1 MGGKGRVDENAQLL
15 EKLQWIA
22 RADFYNETPRFG
34 SVRHQYRKKFLT
46 GVQLGPEVEYYF
58 KKCVPTSTYEGNTR
72 KCWCYFN
79 SSPGLWFTG
88 HDYNYSEILTRCGFL
103 IIATDQGGNPLIVDP
118 TDSTIHSFQCGYL
131 QDDKLV
137 TLRTP
142 MEWVKVPASG
152 YRQDDKLVTPR
163 APMEWVEVPA
173 TRESVREWSQFS
185 WDSLYSFFDDVEQAT
200 REWHRNR
207 LVPCIAK
214 RELPDLVH
222 YQSLGLGILPDQVD
236 DDGRTPL
243 EVARETGNTEVIEI
257 VEAILRENP

>member
-1 MGGKGRVDENAQLL
+1 MDKNAQLL
-15 EKLQWIA
+15 EKVQWIA
-22 RADFYNETPRFG
+22 RADFYNPTPRFG
-34 SVRHQYRKKFLT
+34 RVRHQYRKKFLADA
-46 GVQLGPEVEYYF
+46 QLGPDVEFYF
-58 KKCVPTSTYEGNTR
+58 NKCIPTSTYEGNTR

-79 SSPGLWFTG
+79 SSRGLWFTG

-131 QDDKLV
+131 
-137 TLRTP
+137 
-142 MEWVKVPASG
+142 
-152 YRQDDKLVTPR
+152 QDDKLVTPR

-214 RELPDLVH
+214 RELPDLIH
-222 YQSLGLGILPDQVD
+222 YQTLGLGIVPEQVD
-236 DDGRTPL
+236 DEGRTPL
-243 EVARETGNTEVIEI
+243 EVAREAGNREVIEI
-257 VEAILRENP
+257 VEAILREHS